1 MYERAASI
9 IRPPRENR
17 LPRVSGGAAGA
28 QSRVRAMAERTKSSP
43 WYLAAP
49 THAANL
55 LTMCARPPSGPDRPR
70 LGRWLVVAGLTLAAS
85 GCASRGPW
93 QHSLDADNPL
103 VGRIYQPA
111 AGRFV
116 DQATLVADL
125 AGADFVLIGERHDN
139 LDHHRLEA
147 LLVQALETKSEHP
160 RAVAFEMI
168 PSDRQLALVEYLQAH
183 PGEAAGLGQA
193 VGWAALGWPD
203 WALYAPIAQ
212 AALEHGG
219 TLVAA
224 DLSPAQSAA
233 VFRAGPAILKA
244 AMVRRTGLDQDLPT
258 ELAESLTDELRA
270 AHCGQIAEPVVEG
283 LFRVQR
289 ARDAMMADRLA
300 AVAGR
305 GGGVLIAGNGHVRA
319 DRGVPW
325 YLDRRRPG
333 ARTVSVGLLEV
344 WDGVENA
351 PADLPFDYVWFT
363 PRAGNDQPCIG
374 AGEAPRSG

>member
-1 MYERAASI
+1 M
-9 IRPPRENR
+9 
-17 LPRVSGGAAGA
+17 
-28 QSRVRAMAERTKSSP
+28 
-43 WYLAAP
+43 
-49 THAANL
+49 
-55 LTMCARPPSGPDRPR
+55 
-70 LGRWLVVAGLTLAAS
+70 VAGLTLAAPACTP
-85 GCASRGPW
+85 GGPW
-93 QHSLDADNPL
+93 QDSLGADHPL
-103 VGRIYQPA
+103 VGRIYEPA
-111 AGRFV
+111 TGRFV

-125 AGADFVLIGERHDN
+125 DRADFVLIGERHDN
-139 LDHHRLEA
+139 RDHHRLEA
-147 LLVQALETKSEHP
+147 LLVQALEMKSEHP

-168 PSDRQLALVEYLQAH
+168 PSDRQLALAEYLQSH
-183 PGEAAGLGQA
+183 PGDVAGLGQA

-203 WALYAPIAQ
+203 WALYAPIAE

-244 AMVRRTGLDQDLPT
+244 TMVRRTGLDQDLPT

-270 AHCGQIAEPVVEG
+270 AHCGRIAEPVVEG

-300 AVAGR
+300 TVAGR
-305 GGGVLIAGNGHVRA
+305 SGGVLIAGNGHVRT

-325 YLDRRRPG
+325 YLARMRPG
-333 ARTVSVGLLEV
+333 SRTVSVGLLEV

-351 PADLPFDYVWFT
+351 PAGLPFDYVWFT
-363 PRAGNDQPCIG
+363 PRAGDDQPCTG
-374 AGEAPRSG
+374 AEDAPRPG